1 MKVDITGVMLPEFVK
16 EVYNHSGPQGL
27 GMLHFTSEGLSNEEV
42 NEILDA
48 TWFGSVILHLDY
60 IKGRACK
67 MTVYKENDCIYIG
80 YPWFDH
86 THEDFVSLL
95 KAVWP
100 EGKPFPAFPHGTH
113 NISCNCVVCRDKRR
127 EILHEHKGH

>member
-16 EVYNHSGPQGL
+16 EVYNKSGAQGL
-27 GMLHFTSEGLSNEEV
+27 GVLHYTPKGLSNDEV

-48 TWFGSVILHLDY
+48 PSFGSAILSMDY

-67 MTVYKENDCIYIG
+67 MTVFKEEDSMYIN

-86 THEDFVSLL
+86 THEDFVALL

-100 EGKPFPAFPHGTH
+100 EGKPFPVLEHDPHGV
-113 NISCNCVVCRDKRR
+113 SCNCVECRNKRS
-127 EILHEHKGH
+127 EGGE

>member
-16 EVYNHSGPQGL
+16 EAYNKSGAQGL
-27 GMLHFTSEGLSNEEV
+27 GVLHYTSKGLSNSEV

-48 TWFGSVILHLDY
+48 PSFGSVVLSMDY
-60 IKGRACK
+60 VKGRACK
-67 MTVYKENDCIYIG
+67 MSVFKEGDSIYVN

-86 THEDFVSLL
+86 THEDFIALL

-100 EGKPFPAFPHGTH
+100 EGKPFPVLVQDPHG
-113 NISCNCVVCRDKRR
+113 ISCNCIECRNKR
-127 EILHEHKGH
+127 EGGE